1 MNIYSIIGAFVIT
14 LSLLAY
20 GIGSIS
26 LVRFRLVGTIVLT
39 FLSLGIFFDVVAIS
53 LMIIGARDS
62 IFSTHAIVGYIS
74 FVVMLILALWVWK
87 NFMSQG
93 KDSKASIKLVAYTK
107 MAYFV
112 WVSAYLLGSIMVI
125 WR

>member
-1 MNIYSIIGAFVIT
+1 MNLISIIGAFVIT

-26 LVRFRLVGTIVLT
+26 LVRFRLVGSIVLT
-39 FLSLGIFFDVVAIS
+39 FLSLGILFDIVAIS
-53 LMIIGARDS
+53 LMMIGARDS
-62 IFSTHAIVGYIS
+62 YFSPHAIVGYTAFS
-74 FVVMLILALWVWK
+74 VMLILALWVWK
-87 NFMSQG
+87 NFMTQG